1 MSGQDTAAECRA
13 PVTPNRQRARMV
25 ALVESAETGRA
36 MGRGVRATA
45 AEAGV
50 ASSTLY
56 HWLGQKAGID
66 ASPASRDY
74 FVSPEGLALLHRI
87 VTAAHLVFVQAGGC
101 GADRVGEFLE
111 LSELDRFIAASH
123 GSQHRVMTRMTELL
137 GSYADAERRRLG
149 AAMSPKTIVV
159 CEDETFHPE
168 TCLVAIDADSGL
180 ILVEQYS
187 DRRDGATWTKALAD
201 ALAGLPVTVVQVVG
215 DEAKGLI
222 AHARDGLGVGY
233 GPDLFHVQRDLFKAT
248 SRPLAARLDR
258 PLEVL
263 EAAEAYTA
271 RWRKNKADYEEGPRG
286 PGRPMNY
293 NRYIAAAQAA
303 EDAPRTA
310 YETVCNDGDDVKAA
324 VRGLSGAYH
333 PYDLATGALRTADMV
348 RDAFTAAFQT
358 IDDVAGRANLPE
370 RCRERIAKAR
380 RVLPKFVAA
389 VAFFH
394 GQLERALDALALA
407 PAVLDVVR
415 TELIPG
421 LYLARAA
428 ARARTAVD
436 RATITSVSQALLAKA
451 RAPASPFMALCP
463 TARQHVECV
472 AATQV
477 ALFVRSSACVEG
489 SNGHLHRYHHGLH
502 RLAKPRLK
510 ALTTI
515 QNFYARRPDGTT
527 AAERFFG
534 QPPTNLFGWLLE
546 HLDLPVQPR
555 SRSGRI
561 RMAA

>member
-1 MSGQDTAAECRA
+1 
-13 PVTPNRQRARMV
+13 MV

-56 HWLGQKAGID
+56 HWLGRKAAIN
-66 ASPASRDY
+66 ASPATRDY
-74 FVSPEGLALLHRI
+74 FVSPEGLAMLHRI

-137 GSYADAERRRLG
+137 GVYADAERRRLG
-149 AAMSPKTIVV
+149 AAMAPMTIVV

-168 TCLVAIDADSGL
+168 TCLVAIDAASGL

-201 ALAGLPVTVVQVVG
+201 ALAGLPVSVVQVVG

-248 SRPLAARLDR
+248 SRPLAARLER

-271 RWRKNKADYEEGPRG
+271 RWRTNKADYETGPRG

-293 NRYIAAAQAA
+293 DRYIAQAQAA
-303 EDAPRTA
+303 EDAPRAVYQTA
-310 YETVCNDGDDVKAA
+310 CADRDNVKAA
-324 VRGLSGAYH
+324 VRSLSSAYH
-333 PYDLATGALRTADMV
+333 PYDLATGALRTADMI
-348 RDAFTAAFQT
+348 RDAFTSAFAT

-370 RCRERIAKAR
+370 RCRERVAKAR
-380 RVLPKFVAA
+380 RVLPKFVEAA
-389 VAFFH
+389 AFFH
-394 GQLERALDALALA
+394 GQLERALEALTLA
-407 PAVLDVVR
+407 PAVLGVVR
-415 TELIPG
+415 GELLPG

-428 ARARTAVD
+428 ARARSAAD
-436 RATITSVSQALLAKA
+436 RATITAVSQALLAKA

-463 TARQHVECV
+463 AVRQHVERI
-472 AATQV
+472 AAAQV

-489 SNGHLHRYHHGLH
+489 RNGHLDRYHHGLH
-502 RLAKPRLK
+502 RLSKPRLK

-515 QNFYARRPDGTT
+515 HNFHARRPDGTT

-534 QPPTNLFGWLLE
+534 QPPTDLFGWLLE
-546 HLDLPVQPR
+546 HLELPAQPR
-555 SRSGRI
+555 PTPSRI
-561 RMAA
+561 RLAA

>member
-1 MSGQDTAAECRA
+1 M
-13 PVTPNRQRARMV
+13 
-25 ALVESAETGRA
+25 
-36 MGRGVRATA
+36 
-45 AEAGV
+45 

-111 LSELDRFIAASH
+111 LSELDRFVGASH
-123 GSQHRVMTRMTELL
+123 GSQYRVMTRMTELL
-137 GSYADAERRRLG
+137 GAYADAERRRLG
-149 AAMSPKTIVV
+149 AAMAPRMIVV

-201 ALAGLPVTVVQVVG
+201 ALTGLPVTVVQVVG

-271 RWRKNKADYEEGPRG
+271 RWRANKADYEKGPRG

-293 NRYIAAAQAA
+293 DRYIAAAQAA

-310 YETVCNDGDDVKAA
+310 YETVCNDRDDVKAA

-333 PYDLATGALRTADMV
+333 PYDLATGALRTADMI
-348 RDAFTAAFQT
+348 RDAFTTAFTT

-394 GQLERALDALALA
+394 GQLERALEGLALA
-407 PAVLDVVR
+407 PAVLDAVR
-415 TELIPG
+415 TELLPS

-428 ARARTAVD
+428 ARARTAAD
-436 RATITSVSQALLAKA
+436 RASITAVSQALLAKA
-451 RAPASPFMALCP
+451 RTPGSPFMALDP
-463 TARQHVECV
+463 AVRQHVEHV
-472 AATQV
+472 AAAQV

-489 SNGHLHRYHHGLH
+489 RNGHLDRYHHGLH
-502 RLAKPRLK
+502 RLSKPRLK

-515 QNFYARRPDGTT
+515 HNFYARRPDGST

-534 QPPTNLFGWLLE
+534 QSPNNLFEWLLE
-546 HLDLPVQPR
+546 HLDLPAQPR
-555 SRSGRI
+555 PRSERI
-561 RMAA
+561 RLAA